1 MMTEVID
8 GSPPPRIIRD
18 WRDWLNEFPKVA
30 ALCML
35 AIAGWALAGIG
46 FVVGIIIIGIALAHG
61 RTIVLDP
68 SHLALIDRYKDGL
81 VWLTPFAVAAIVGT
95 RATEKPEVIR
105 AEGEVKAAVVA
116 AQTGT
121 YPVAVTEAVPVTTAE
136 TVPPLT
142 HRESERGE

>member
-1 MMTEVID
+1 VID
-8 GSPPPRIIRD
+8 GSPPPRLIRD
-18 WRDWLNEFPKVA
+18 WRDWMNEFPKVA
-30 ALCML
+30 AL
-35 AIAGWALAGIG
+35 AI
-46 FVVGIIIIGIALAHG
+46 FVVVAWVVDFVMVHALGIWSQFSGVAIQES
-61 RTIVLDP
+61 VLRLLNDWGDK
-68 SHLALIDRYKDGL
+68 LI
-81 VWLTPFAVAAIVGT
+81 WLTPFAVAAIVGK

-136 TVPPLT
+136 TAPPLT